1 MKVQFN
7 EIDYEAQSTK
17 NIALDDIVCLNG
29 ITGYV
34 DAILD
39 EFIVLID
46 EANRSHRIAI
56 RSIESAFM
64 LHRFREVN
72 HSSIEL

>member
-1 MKVQFN
+1 MKMLFN
-7 EIDYEAQSTK
+7 GADYEAQSVK
-17 NIALDDIVCLNG
+17 SIALNDIVCLNG

-34 DAILD
+34 DAILS

-46 EANRSHRIAI
+46 VANKSHRIAI

-72 HSSIEL
+72 HASIEL

>member
-7 EIDYEAQSTK
+7 GTDYEAQATK
-17 NIALDDIVCLNG
+17 SIALNDIVCLNR

-39 EFIVLID
+39 EFIILID
-46 EANRSHRIAI
+46 EANKSHRIALC
-56 RSIESAFM
+56 SIESVFM
-64 LHRFREVN
+64 LHRFRDVN
-72 HSSIEL
+72 HASIEL

>member
-7 EIDYEAQSTK
+7 EIDYEAQSAK
-17 NIALDDIVCLNG
+17 SIALNDIVCLNG
-29 ITGYV
+29 TTGYV

-56 RSIESAFM
+56 HDVEFAFM
-64 LHRFREVN
+64 LHRFRDVN
-72 HSSIEL
+72 HASIEL

>member
-7 EIDYEAQSTK
+7 EIDYEAQSAK
-17 NIALDDIVCLNG
+17 SIALNDIVCLNG

-34 DAILD
+34 DAILN

-72 HSSIEL
+72 HASIEL

>member
-7 EIDYEAQSTK
+7 KIDYEAQSAK
-17 NIALDDIVCLNG
+17 SIALNDIVCLNG
-29 ITGYV
+29 TTGYV

-56 RSIESAFM
+56 HDVESAFM
-64 LHRFREVN
+64 LHRFRDVN
-72 HSSIEL
+72 HASIEL

>member
-7 EIDYEAQSTK
+7 EIAYEAQSTK

-34 DAILD
+34 DAILN

-72 HSSIEL
+72 HASIEL

>member
-1 MKVQFN
+1 MQFN
-7 EIDYEAQSTK
+7 EIAYEAQSTK

-72 HSSIEL
+72 HASIEL

>member
-7 EIDYEAQSTK
+7 EIDYEAQSAK
-17 NIALDDIVCLNG
+17 SVALNDIVCLNG
-29 ITGYV
+29 TTGYV

-56 RSIESAFM
+56 HDVESAFM
-64 LHRFREVN
+64 LHRFRDVN
-72 HSSIEL
+72 HASIEL

>member
-7 EIDYEAQSTK
+7 EIAYEAQSTK

-72 HSSIEL
+72 HASIEL

>member
-1 MKVQFN
+1 MLFN
-7 EIDYEAQSTK
+7 GADYEAQSVK
-17 NIALDDIVCLNG
+17 SIALNDIVCLNG

-34 DAILD
+34 DAILS

-46 EANRSHRIAI
+46 VANKSHRFAI
-56 RSIESAFM
+56 RSRVSAFM

-72 HSSIEL
+72 HASIEL

>member
-1 MKVQFN
+1 MKMQFN
-7 EIDYEAQSTK
+7 GTDYEAHTIKS
-17 NIALDDIVCLNG
+17 IALNDFVCLNG

-39 EFIVLID
+39 EFIILID
-46 EANRSHRIAI
+46 EANKSHRVVI
-56 RSIESAFM
+56 RGIESAFM

-72 HSSIEL
+72 HASIEL

>member
-7 EIDYEAQSTK
+7 EIDYEAQSAK
-17 NIALDDIVCLNG
+17 SIALNDIVCLNG
-29 ITGYV
+29 TTGYV

-72 HSSIEL
+72 HASIEL

>member
-1 MKVQFN
+1 MLFN
-7 EIDYEAQSTK
+7 GADYEAQSVK
-17 NIALDDIVCLNG
+17 SIALNDIVCLNG

-34 DAILD
+34 DAILS

-46 EANRSHRIAI
+46 EANKSHRIAI

-72 HSSIEL
+72 HASIEL

>member
-7 EIDYEAQSTK
+7 EIDYEAQSAK
-17 NIALDDIVCLNG
+17 SIALNDIVCLNG
-29 ITGYV
+29 TTGYV

-56 RSIESAFM
+56 HDVESAFM
-64 LHRFREVN
+64 LHRFRDVN
-72 HSSIEL
+72 HALIHI

>member
-7 EIDYEAQSTK
+7 GTDYEAQATK
-17 NIALDDIVCLNG
+17 SIALNDIVCLNG

-39 EFIVLID
+39 EFIILID
-46 EANRSHRIAI
+46 EANKSHRIALC
-56 RSIESAFM
+56 SIESAFI
-64 LHRFREVN
+64 LHRFRDVN
-72 HSSIEL
+72 HASIEL

>member
-7 EIDYEAQSTK
+7 EIDYEAQSAK
-17 NIALDDIVCLNG
+17 SIALDDIVCLNG

-39 EFIVLID
+39 EFVILID
-46 EANRSHRIAI
+46 EADKSHRIAI
-56 RSIESAFM
+56 HDIESAFM

-72 HSSIEL
+72 HASIEL

>member
-1 MKVQFN
+1 MKVLFN
-7 EIDYEAQSTK
+7 GADYEAQSAK
-17 NIALDDIVCLNG
+17 SIALNDIVCLNG

-56 RSIESAFM
+56 HDVESAFM
-64 LHRFREVN
+64 LHRFRDVN
-72 HSSIEL
+72 HASIEL

>member
-7 EIDYEAQSTK
+7 EIAYEAQSTK

-34 DAILD
+34 NAILD

-72 HSSIEL
+72 HASIEL

>member
-7 EIDYEAQSTK
+7 GIDYEAQSAK
-17 NIALDDIVCLNG
+17 SIALNDIVCLNG
-29 ITGYV
+29 TTGYV

-39 EFIVLID
+39 EFVLLID

-56 RSIESAFM
+56 HDVESAFM
-64 LHRFREVN
+64 LHRFRDVN
-72 HSSIEL
+72 HASIEL

>member
-7 EIDYEAQSTK
+7 EIDYEAQSAK
-17 NIALDDIVCLNG
+17 SIALNDIVCLNG
-29 ITGYV
+29 TTGYV

-56 RSIESAFM
+56 HDVESAFM
-64 LHRFREVN
+64 LHRFRDVN
-72 HSSIEL
+72 HASIEL

>member
-7 EIDYEAQSTK
+7 EIAYEAQSTK

-39 EFIVLID
+39 EFIILID

-72 HSSIEL
+72 HASIEL

>member
-1 MKVQFN
+1 MLFN
-7 EIDYEAQSTK
+7 GADYEAQSVK
-17 NIALDDIVCLNG
+17 SIALNDIVCLNG

-34 DAILD
+34 DAILS

-46 EANRSHRIAI
+46 VANKSHRIAI

-72 HSSIEL
+72 HASIEL